1 MQGLMVSYYGM
12 LIQWSKEDGAYVVSF
27 PEFPSSHTHG
37 ATYEE
42 AARNGLEVLD
52 LLTQAYEKEGRPLPE
67 PASFLYATAL
77 A

>member
-1 MQGLMVSYYGM
+1 MQGLMVSHYSM

-42 AARNGLEVLD
+42 CESRPEHFDNR
-52 LLTQAYEKEGRPLPE
+52 LLR
-67 PASFLYATAL
+67 AL
-77 A
+77 RDAGCDTVKIGVESQIQRS

>member
-1 MQGLMVSYYGM
+1 MVSHYSM

-52 LLTQAYEKEGRPLPE
+52 LLTQTYENEGRPLPE
-67 PASFLYATAL
+67 PAGFLVTNG
-77 A
+77 

>member
-1 MQGLMVSYYGM
+1 MVSHYSM

-67 PASFLYATAL
+67 PASFLIATS
-77 A
+77 